1 MIAVQRLQRGSVTW
15 LLVIILLI
23 LVVAPFYW
31 IFSASIKVPQEI
43 IARVP
48 TLIPQSFTLQHYD
61 KLFASSDF
69 PGYLLNSTVVAGN
82 TMLITVVLSTMAAY
96 GIYRLRFPGRQ
107 LMFRVIL
114 ITYVFPG
121 ILLLIP
127 LYGLMSQFGLVDT
140 LWSLVAINVTFT
152 SPFAV
157 WMLQAFF
164 KAVPPE
170 LEEAAALDGA
180 GRFETITQVVLPLTA
195 PGIASI
201 AIYAFI
207 YSWTEYLFASV
218 LILSDANR
226 TVPVGLAG
234 IIGQYQV
241 DWGLLLAGATIT
253 TLPVLILFALVGR
266 HFVEGLTAG
275 AVKA

>member
-1 MIAVQRLQRGSVTW
+1 MFALRRLQQNTTLTVA
-15 LLVIILLI
+15 VVILLFM
-23 LVVAPFYW
+23 VAAPFYW
-31 IFSASIKVPQEI
+31 IFTASIKAPQEI

-48 TLIPQSFTLQHYD
+48 TLVPQSFTLQHYD

-69 PGYLLNSTVVAGN
+69 PRYLANSTVVAGN
-82 TMLITVVLSTMAAY
+82 TMILTVVLATMAAY
-96 GIYRLRFPGRQ
+96 GIYRLRFPGRRV
-107 LMFRVIL
+107 MFQVIL
-114 ITYVFPG
+114 VTYVFPG

-127 LYGLMSQFGLVDT
+127 LYGLMSRFQLVDT
-140 LWSLVAINVTFT
+140 LWSLIVINVTFT

-164 KAVPPE
+164 RAVPKE

-180 GRFETITQVVLPLTA
+180 SRLDTILRVVLPLTA

-201 AIYAFI
+201 AIFAFI
-207 YSWTEYLFASV
+207 YSWTEYMFASV
-218 LILSDANR
+218 LILSDENR

-241 DWGLLLAGATIT
+241 DWGLLLAGATVT

-266 HFVEGLTAG
+266 HFVDGLTAG
-275 AVKA
+275 AVK